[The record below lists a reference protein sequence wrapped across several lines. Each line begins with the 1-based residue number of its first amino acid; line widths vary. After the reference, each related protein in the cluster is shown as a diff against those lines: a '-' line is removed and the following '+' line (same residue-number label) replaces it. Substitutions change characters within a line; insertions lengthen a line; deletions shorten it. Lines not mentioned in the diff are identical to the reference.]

1 MQELLDRLIRIL
13 DKGLLEETGIG
24 KVFLKLA
31 LYDLFNRLRGFSF
44 SLRHGYVF
52 LLLDKIRRNLVARN
66 ANRRSSGNMHAHI
79 FG

>member
-31 LYDLFNRLRGFSF
+31 LYDLFNRLRGFPF
-44 SLRHGYVF
+44 SLSLGYVF
-52 LLLDKIRRNLVARN
+52 LLLDKIRRNAVA
-66 ANRRSSGNMHAHI
+66 
-79 FG
+79 